1 MTHSPE
7 AWLRQR
13 GTWATT
19 TAVLVRDLGMTPT
32 AAWSALARLVRLG
45 LAVRIRP
52 GHYIHRENHP

>member
-1 MTHSPE
+1 MIYTPE
-7 AWLRQR
+7 TWLRQR

-19 TAVLVRDLGMTPT
+19 IAVLVRDLGMRPG
-32 AAWSALARLVRLG
+32 AASMALSRLHRDG